1 MDNKRN
7 EIRAKLSI
15 LGECSLKSRL
25 ENKRKRKIDLSNKN
39 NKTGNLLKVSE
50 QRTLNSLNTLGKFI
64 RRAFMNAKNFYKIL
78 IIHYYTFKK

>member
-1 MDNKRN
+1 MENKRN
-7 EIRAKLSI
+7 KIRAKLSI
-15 LGECSLKSRL
+15 LRACSLKTKL
-25 ENKRKRKIDLSNKN
+25 ENKRKTKVDLSNKN
-39 NKTGNLLKVSE
+39 NETGNLPKVSE